1 MPPNDFRYR
10 SVWAGPANMQFLNM
24 EVVVAI
30 LLFAGA
36 AAFMVLVYASM
47 RTLFGTAAHTI
58 ALIIGHASNIFH
70 NSRSSLSDTNR
81 PPPAAPAK
89 SQTPKISD
97 RAFVV

>member
-1 MPPNDFRYR
+1 
-10 SVWAGPANMQFLNM
+10 MQFINL
-24 EVVVAI
+24 EVVVAV

-70 NSRSSLSDTNR
+70 RSRLSPSDTNQ
-81 PPPAAPAK
+81 PPPAPGEKPNAQDK
-89 SQTPKISD
+89 G
-97 RAFVV
+97 

>member
-1 MPPNDFRYR
+1 LICVNAAERL
-10 SVWAGPANMQFLNM
+10 SISLGWAGPANMQFLNM

-36 AAFMVLVYASM
+36 AAFVVLVYAAM

-70 NSRSSLSDTNR
+70 NSRSSLSETNR
-81 PPPAAPAK
+81 PPPAAPSEKPNAQDK
-89 SQTPKISD
+89 
-97 RAFVV
+97 R